1 MTRYRSGEALVF
13 GVATLLVLL
22 HALED
27 AFLHRGPGVGMGQH
41 ALAAAVSIAV
51 AVAGALAFPSLRPG
65 LRAGIA
71 FAFGGLAIV
80 NGALHIRHMAE
91 HGVVAGHVSGAV
103 AAAAGVV
110 LVALAVAIPL
120 RHRGE
125 GAATARRRWANRVVA
140 VPVAFVAVLFVLG
153 PIGVGIVDSHKFR
166 GPVGAPPAGY
176 EPVGFEAGDGVDLAG
191 WYRPTRNG
199 ATVLVL
205 HGGGSDRA
213 GVRAHAELLARHGY
227 GVLLYD
233 ARGGGESEGSQN
245 SYGWGW
251 EQDVAGALD
260 FLKQRP
266 EVDPQQIGA
275 FGLSTGADVLLD
287 VAAGRTDL
295 SAVVGDGAAAGSFE
309 DWHRLRGA
317 DLGLPPG
324 WIVFKTIEVL
334 TGSSPGPALEDRV
347 ARIASP
353 VLLISAGTDAE
364 RDFNVLY
371 EAAAPGS
378 VEHWNLPDA
387 HHTDAIHDHADEY
400 ERRVAAFFDGAL
412 LRGR

>member
-153 PIGVGIVDSHKFR
+153 PIGVGIVDS
-166 GPVGAPPAGY
+166 
-176 EPVGFEAGDGVDLAG
+176 
-191 WYRPTRNG
+191 
-199 ATVLVL
+199 
-205 HGGGSDRA
+205 
-213 GVRAHAELLARHGY
+213 
-227 GVLLYD
+227 
-233 ARGGGESEGSQN
+233 
-245 SYGWGW
+245 
-251 EQDVAGALD
+251 LD

-287 VAAGRTDL
+287 VAARRTDL

-334 TGSSPGPALEDRV
+334 TGSSPGPALEDQV

-371 EAAAPGS
+371 EAAAPGP

-412 LRGR
+412 LRARLTDRAV